1 MSLSSTLSDNTLLL
15 RCARHCTSVGL
26 LCIAF
31 YLWQGFNVWSFGVG
45 ILFGIPILVVG
56 IGMYLL
62 VVFCD
67 LRKRGV
73 L

>member
-1 MSLSSTLSDNTLLL
+1 MPFSPPLSDNSLLL
-15 RCARHCTSVGL
+15 RLASSCTSVGL
-26 LCIAF
+26 LCVAF

-56 IGMYLL
+56 IVLYLL
-62 VVFCD
+62 AVTCD
-67 LRKRGV
+67 LRKRGI